1 MIKLLSLFSG
11 IGAFEAALRRGGYQ
25 FETVN
30 YCEID
35 PYAAKAYSQIHGISE
50 DFNLHDV
57 RTVNPLLMNNVN
69 LVTYGFPCVPEGF
82 LIKTKNGY
90 KNIEDI
96 TTNDYVLSHTNTYQK
111 VVKTMNRISDHINHV
126 KGVGCVDLQITDEHP
141 VYVLRNNEFM
151 WVKAKDLSLS
161 DRLVFNKNTKT
172 ENIDIPDNVLW
183 LMGRYFADGYKE
195 NHALHRVI
203 FCIGKKKTFEF
214 EEKIQGIK
222 FTKYHESRSCI
233 EYKLIDSE
241 IEKYFT
247 GFTTRST
254 EKEIPQW
261 IIDLSKDKLIHFY
274 NGYYSGDGHD
284 RKDRELSMF
293 CTVSKKMAYGL
304 QDIVIKLFNV
314 VPTLNIRKDKRSK
327 TFNDS
332 YCFQFSLRP
341 KEQIIRKDKICVQIK
356 NLYREEKQLKVF
368 NFEVEND
375 NSYTVNNVIV
385 HNCQDISIAGKQKGF
400 EHDGERTRSGLFFEA
415 LRIIEF
421 LQPEYAIC
429 ENVKALT
436 SKKFEK
442 EFNTVLNSL
451 AEVGYNNYW
460 KVLNAKD
467 YGIPQNRER
476 VFIVSI
482 RKDIDKGG
490 FKFPEKM
497 PLNIRVKDILENNVD
512 EKYYINTEKARQL
525 IKKLLDKNRITGVEV
540 CDATVNAPNV
550 RDISN
555 AIISRYDAGISNQR
569 SWGTAVIEPHVKQI
583 GNIVTTG
590 NFKNPQRGR
599 IYDSEGI
606 SPCLNTV
613 QGGGLEPKFIEPVI
627 CTSRGRN
634 PENPSD
640 RTAGIPTEQR
650 LEPNTDGVSN
660 TLTTVQKDNYLLE
673 VPKLTQIGNLMDDTK
688 RKFKNS
694 QTGRVYDSAGIS
706 PAIDT
711 TQGRPKF
718 VEPVVIGSTQEHAAV
733 KNDGICTCL
742 TEAMGAGGG
751 QIPMITDNQQND
763 CCGYRIRKLTPLECF
778 RLMGFSDEEFNRIKG
793 VSNTQLYKMAGNS
806 IVVNV
811 LEAIFKQLFK
821 ENHKE

>member
-1 MIKLLSLFSG
+1 MIRLLSLFSG
-11 IGAFEAALRRGGYQ
+11 IGAFESALRRGGYQ

-35 PYAAKAYSQIHGISE
+35 PYAAKAYSQIHDIPE
-50 DFNLHDV
+50 EKNLHDV
-57 RTVNPLLMNNVN
+57 RKVNPLLLDNIN

-90 KNIEDI
+90 KNIEDV
-96 TTNDYVLSHTNTYQK
+96 TTNDYVLTHTNTYQK

-126 KGVGCVDLQITDEHP
+126 KGVGCVDLQVTDEHP

-172 ENIDIPDNVLW
+172 ENTDIPDNVLW

-274 NGYYSGDGHD
+274 NGYYSGDGHN

-304 QDIVIKLFNV
+304 QDIVMKLFNV

-341 KEQIIRKDKICVQIK
+341 KEQIIHEDKICVHIK

-385 HNCQDISIAGKQKGF
+385 HNCQDISVAGKQKGF

-415 LRIIEF
+415 LRIIQF

-436 SKKFEK
+436 SKKFTA
-442 EFNTVLNSL
+442 EFQTVLSGL
-451 AEVGYNNYW
+451 SEAGYNNYW
-460 KVLNAKD
+460 EVLNAKD

-476 VFIVSI
+476 IFIISI
-482 RKDIDKGG
+482 RKDIDTGT
-490 FKFPEKM
+490 FTFPEKQE
-497 PLNIRVKDILENNVD
+497 LKLRVKDMLEPEVD
-512 EKYYINTEKARQL
+512 EKFYINSDRA
-525 IKKLLDKNRITGVEV
+525 KKLIEKITASPEIVGGGTENRIKTIGHLGTGGQKGWVFNANGISRCLAATDYKDPTKIVETKV
-540 CDATVNAPNV
+540 VGNLYGRSQRA
-550 RDISN
+550 R
-555 AIISRYDAGISNQR
+555 IIS
-569 SWGTAVIEPHVKQI
+569 P
-583 GNIVTTG
+583 
-590 NFKNPQRGR
+590 
-599 IYDSEGI
+599 EGLSLCLGATDYI
-606 SPCLNTV
+606 SPVKIVETRTMI
-613 QGGGLEPKFIEPVI
+613 EITEPVI
-627 CTSRGRN
+627 CRSVGRD
-634 PENPSD
+634 PDNPSN
-640 RTAGIPTEQR
+640 RAKGCNTEQT
-650 LEPNTDGVSN
+650 LELKNDGMSN
-660 TLTTVQKDNYLLE
+660 TLTTVQKDNLIIEPKIKNIGSINGHQSGNVLHQDSDLSPCLLVAGHVE
-673 VPKLTQIGNLMDDTK
+673 PLKIMQVGNIVDN
-688 RKFKNS
+688 KNFGNP
-694 QTGRVYDSAGIS
+694 QRGRIYSPEGLS
-706 PAIDT
+706 PALNT
-711 TQGRPKF
+711 VPGGGLEPKF
-718 VEPVVIGSTQEHAAV
+718 IEKRVE
-733 KNDGICTCL
+733 
-742 TEAMGAGGG
+742 
-751 QIPMITDNQQND
+751 
-763 CCGYRIRKLTPLECF
+763 YRIRKLTPRECF
-778 RLMGFSDEEFNRIKG
+778 RLMGFTDNDFDKIHG
-793 VSNTQLYKMAGNS
+793 ISNTQLYKMAGNS

-821 ENHKE
+821 EIRD

>member
-11 IGAFEAALRRGGYQ
+11 IGAFETALRRGGHDYQ
-25 FETVN
+25 LIG

-35 PYAAKAYSQIHGISE
+35 KYAANAYSQIHGVSE
-50 DFNLHDV
+50 NY
-57 RTVNPLLMNNVN
+57 N
-69 LVTYGFPCVPEGF
+69 LVDVTKVNTVLMDDVDLITYGFPC
-82 LIKTKNGY
+82 
-90 KNIEDI
+90 
-96 TTNDYVLSHTNTYQK
+96 
-111 VVKTMNRISDHINHV
+111 
-126 KGVGCVDLQITDEHP
+126 
-141 VYVLRNNEFM
+141 
-151 WVKAKDLSLS
+151 
-161 DRLVFNKNTKT
+161 
-172 ENIDIPDNVLW
+172 
-183 LMGRYFADGYKE
+183 
-195 NHALHRVI
+195 
-203 FCIGKKKTFEF
+203 
-214 EEKIQGIK
+214 
-222 FTKYHESRSCI
+222 
-233 EYKLIDSE
+233 
-241 IEKYFT
+241 
-247 GFTTRST
+247 
-254 EKEIPQW
+254 
-261 IIDLSKDKLIHFY
+261 
-274 NGYYSGDGHD
+274 
-284 RKDRELSMF
+284 
-293 CTVSKKMAYGL
+293 
-304 QDIVIKLFNV
+304 
-314 VPTLNIRKDKRSK
+314 
-327 TFNDS
+327 
-332 YCFQFSLRP
+332 
-341 KEQIIRKDKICVQIK
+341 
-356 NLYREEKQLKVF
+356 
-368 NFEVEND
+368 
-375 NSYTVNNVIV
+375 
-385 HNCQDISIAGKQKGF
+385 QDISAAGKQRGF
-400 EHDGERTRSGLFFEA
+400 EDKDGNRTRSGLFFEA
-415 LRIIEF
+415 LRIIEETRP
-421 LQPEYAIC
+421 LYAIA

-442 EFNTVLNSL
+442 EFKTVLDSL
-451 AEVGYNNYW
+451 DGAGYNNYW
-460 KVLNAKD
+460 AVLNAKD
-467 YGIPQNRER
+467 YGILQNRER

-482 RKDIDKGG
+482 RKDVDKSG

-497 PLNIRVKDILENNVD
+497 PLNIRIKDILETNVD

-525 IKKLLDKNRITGVEV
+525 IKKLLDKNRITGVEF

-555 AIISRYDAGISNQR
+555 AIISKYDAGISNRR

-606 SPCLNTV
+606 SPCLNTM

-627 CTSRGRN
+627 CASRGRN
-634 PENPSD
+634 PDNPSD

-718 VEPVVIGSTQEHAAV
+718 VEPIVIGSTQKHASV
-733 KNDGICTCL
+733 NTDGTAPCL
-742 TEAMGAGGG
+742 TAMMGLGGG
-751 QIPMITDNQQND
+751 NVPMITDNQQND

-811 LEAIFKQLFK
+811 LEGIFNNLLRG
-821 ENHKE
+821 